1 MTSTTN
7 FPEFLK
13 WGLFTSKDKENP
25 DVLKVQVLEDETF
38 DTEFSTNIRA
48 LVDGVEKI
56 IPLHN
61 FESKNKQLFEKFTKA
76 KKEGKIK
83 VGKEFKIVTYLG
95 ISKTNKEFS
104 IRRFELVF

>member
-1 MTSTTN
+1 MN
-7 FPEFLK
+7 ILFPPFLK
-13 WGLFTSKDKENP
+13 WGDYRSNNEENP
-25 DVLKVQVLEDETF
+25 DVLKIQVLDDKTF
-38 DTEFSTNIRA
+38 GTKFSTNIKA
-48 LVDGVEKI
+48 NVDGIEKI

-61 FESKNKQLFEKFTKA
+61 FESKNKVLLIKFNKA

-83 VGKEFKIVTYLG
+83 DGKTFKLKTWLG